1 MSSGSIK
8 AVLYALGANTGIA
21 IMKTGAA
28 IVTGSGS
35 LMAESLHSWADCTNQ
50 IMLLVGMKQAKK
62 APDINHPMG
71 YAKVSYF
78 WAMLVAVLLFFM
90 SGAFALYE
98 GIERVLHPEP
108 VKYLWASVGILAGAV
123 IMETLSLWGALKE
136 SAQERGEQSL
146 WNWFRSTRHS
156 ELLVVVAE
164 DVGALAGLAVA
175 LIFLLL
181 TAVTGNSM
189 FDAVGTVFIGLL
201 MITISVSVMREV
213 KAMIT
218 GESVG
223 AEKEAEIK
231 AFLNSQPEIEKV
243 INLITIQWGSD
254 VMVATKAQMKPAGS
268 EEQMVKNISEVEER
282 LQAKFGVKWSFFEP
296 DIAPKE

>member
-62 APDINHPMG
+62 APDVNHPMG

-98 GIERVLHPEP
+98 GVERVLHPEP

-123 IMETLSLWGALKE
+123 IMESISLWGALKE
-136 SAQERGEQSL
+136 SAKERGEQSL
-146 WNWFRSTRHS
+146 WDWFRSTRHS

-189 FDAVGTVFIGLL
+189 FDAVGTVFIGIL

-231 AFLNSQPEIEKV
+231 AFLNAQPEIEKV

-254 VMVATKAQMKPAGS
+254 VMVATKAQMKPTGS

-296 DIAPKE
+296 DITPKE

>member
-231 AFLNSQPEIEKV
+231 AFLNAQPEIEKV

-296 DIAPKE
+296 DIASKE